1 MASNAKG
8 RALFTALGRGER
20 PSPVTIIYGEES
32 FLLDE
37 AVSATCRSILP
48 DGGDDFSLQVFS
60 GGEASG
66 GVIRQSLENL
76 SLFGGQRV
84 IHVRGISSMAVAE
97 LEVLTPY
104 LDRPAAD
111 TFLLLTDRS
120 IDLRKRFFKA
130 AKAAASVTIVEF
142 KPLYRNE
149 LPGWVLRRARGR
161 GLSSFTTDLADLLV
175 ELVGVELF
183 SLDSAIEK
191 LSLFSANNQSR
202 ISEDDVFE
210 LLDDT
215 RVRTVF
221 ELTKRIGERD
231 LDGGVETLVRMLQQ
245 GGSAI
250 GLLSMIARHFRIV
263 WRVREA
269 IGRGVRGRA
278 LASEAQCHPMFVSE
292 YERDAKR
299 FTEPALSQIFRHI
312 HDAERS
318 LKSSRLS
325 DQLVMSNLLLEV
337 CL

>member
-8 RALFTALGRGER
+8 RALFTALLQGDR
-20 PSPVTIIYGEES
+20 PSPISIIYGEEG
-32 FLLDE
+32 FLVDE
-37 AVSATCRSILP
+37 AVSAICRSVLP

-66 GVIRQSLENL
+66 DVIRQSLENL
-76 SLFGGQRV
+76 SLFGGQRI

-97 LEVLTPY
+97 LDALTPY
-104 LDRPAAD
+104 FDRPAPD
-111 TFLLLTDRS
+111 TFLLLTDRA

-130 AKAAASVTIVEF
+130 ANAASCVNIVEF
-142 KPLYRNE
+142 KPLYQNE
-149 LPGWVLRRARGR
+149 LPGWVLRRAKGK
-161 GLSSFTTDLADLLV
+161 GLSSFTADLADLLV
-175 ELVGVELF
+175 ELIGVELF
-183 SLDSAIEK
+183 SLDSALEK

-202 ISEDDVFE
+202 ISEQDVFE

-215 RVRTVF
+215 RIRTVF
-221 ELTKRIGERD
+221 ELTKTMGERD
-231 LDGGVETLVRMLQQ
+231 LDGGVETLIRMLQQ

-250 GLLSMIARHFRIV
+250 GLISMIARHFRIV

-269 IGRGVRGRA
+269 LERGIRGRA
-278 LASEAQCHPMFVSE
+278 LAGEAHCHPMFVSE

-299 FTEPALSQIFRHI
+299 FTEPALTQIFRHI
-312 HDAERS
+312 YDAERS

-325 DQLVMSNLLLEV
+325 DQLVLSNLLLEV